1 MPRCSR
7 QPSMGDNMADITE
20 TIQKMI
26 QPNLR
31 KRLYVAFSYP
41 VASQEEMLARVPE
54 HLTYMEQHEDKIFLS
69 GPFIKE
75 GALVDQGMTI
85 LHSHNEE
92 EAAEFMR
99 NEPLIKHGLR
109 RFELRLWEIR
119 EGIFRAYQRRKE
131 PRLINLSQLPHPLFI
146 LLQDN

>member
-1 MPRCSR
+1 
-7 QPSMGDNMADITE
+7 
-20 TIQKMI
+20 
-26 QPNLR
+26 
-31 KRLYVAFSYP
+31 
-41 VASQEEMLARVPE
+41 
-54 HLTYMEQHEDKIFLS
+54 MERHEDKIFLS

-119 EGIFRAYQRRKE
+119 EGT
-131 PRLINLSQLPHPLFI
+131 LSVRISAANSQGSLT
-146 LLQDN
+146 